1 LNQSWRKR
9 AYQWSIGLFLSIA
22 LAAAAQTAPVN
33 PLDLR
38 SRMQAAAAAQQSGDA
53 SAVADANKFVIALAL
68 REMSDVHASAG
79 QFPSAVELCKRSLDF
94 EDTVAARFQLAIA
107 YTRSGRT
114 DEALAEVA
122 KTLAA
127 DSGNAAA
134 WNLQGKLWMMRKE
147 YQKAVDSLARTLALQ
162 NDPEVAYTMA
172 TALLRTNQL
181 EKAAAVFEQL
191 QAASGDRATGHILAG
206 RAYEGANL
214 PAQAEA
220 EYKKA
225 IARDAKASRGHYFL
239 GLFYL
244 TANGWNPTPQARAEF
259 EAEAALNPTDFFGNY
274 FLGYLLSQ
282 EKNYDESDR
291 YLNAAALA
299 RPEWPEPFLYL
310 GLNAFGSSSY
320 ARAEPALR
328 KAIQLTGSD
337 ESRNNYQIRRAYFAL
352 GRTLIISGKQEEG
365 TKLVVRSREMG
376 ATVMAN
382 DQQALASE
390 QAAPGAELVQT
401 PSARTETTSPSKT
414 EDSSAMIDPEIWKTA
429 PIADSE
435 KAQAQETERRLR
447 TVLANA
453 YNDLGTSQAR
463 RHEYELAVAYFR
475 DAERWDSNAPG
486 LMRNLGLAAFL
497 SKNYTESVRALKQ
510 VVQEDPSDQRAVGML
525 ALSLFSTKN
534 YAEAAK
540 TFDRIPDVAASDP
553 RMAYGWA
560 LSLAKTNDRQ
570 RASAVLERLV
580 TQPIPPEM
588 LVLAGR
594 LYVEMG
600 DQKNAEICFKRAKE
614 QDPNVSVPR

>member
-1 LNQSWRKR
+1 MNQAPLNRTNPWG
-9 AYQWSIGLFLSIA
+9 ILLLGSIA
-22 LAAAAQTAPVN
+22 LVAAAQISPVA
-33 PLDLR
+33 PLDLK
-38 SRMQAAAAAQQSGDA
+38 SRLQAAAVAQQSGDA
-53 SAVADANKFVIALAL
+53 SAVAEANKLVIALAL
-68 REMSDVHASAG
+68 REMSDLHASVG
-79 QFPSAVELCKRSLDF
+79 QFPSAAELCKRSLDF

-114 DEALAEVA
+114 DEALTEVG
-122 KTLAA
+122 KTLAD
-127 DSGNAAA
+127 DSSNAAA

-147 YQKAVDSLARTLALQ
+147 YQKTADSLARSLALQ

-172 TALLRTNQL
+172 TALLRTNQV
-181 EKAAAVFEQL
+181 EKAAAVFAQL
-191 QAASGDRATGHILAG
+191 QTASGDRASGHILTG
-206 RAYEGANL
+206 RAYESANL
-214 PAQAEA
+214 PSQAEA

-274 FLGYLLSQ
+274 FLGFLLSR
-282 EKNYDESDR
+282 EKSYAESDR

-299 RPEWPEPFLYL
+299 RPDWPEPFLYL
-310 GLNAFGSSSY
+310 GLNAFGSGSY

-328 KAIQLTGSD
+328 RAIQLTGND

-365 TKLVVRSREMG
+365 TKYVVRSREMG

-382 DQQALASE
+382 DQQALATE
-390 QAAPGAELVQT
+390 QAAPGAELVQM
-401 PSARTETTSPSKT
+401 SKARAET
-414 EDSSAMIDPEIWKTA
+414 SSALQTIDASAPLDSAVWKSA
-429 PIADSE
+429 SIADSE

-475 DAERWDSNAPG
+475 DAERWDSRAPG

-497 SKNYTESVRALKQ
+497 SRNYTESVRALKM
-510 VVQEDPSDQRAVGML
+510 VLQEDPADQRAVGML
-525 ALSLFSTKN
+525 ALSLYSTKN

-540 TFDRIPDVAASDP
+540 AFDRIPDVASSDP

-560 LSLAKTNDRQ
+560 LSLARTNDRQ
-570 RASAVLERLV
+570 RASAILEKLV

-588 LVLAGR
+588 LVLIGQI
-594 LYVEMG
+594 YVEIG

-614 QDPNVSVPR
+614 QDSNISVPR